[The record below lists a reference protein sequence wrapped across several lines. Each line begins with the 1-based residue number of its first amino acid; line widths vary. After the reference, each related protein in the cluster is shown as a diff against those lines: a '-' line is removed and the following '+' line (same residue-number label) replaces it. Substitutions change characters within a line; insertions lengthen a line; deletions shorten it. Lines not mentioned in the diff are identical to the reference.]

1 MNSLAL
7 SRIVE
12 MSSASINSG
21 GRSRTRALLG
31 IALGLSLLPGV
42 ASAYK
47 LSPFKD
53 KLFQYPR
60 VLETSHDGAFV
71 RVDYSKQRDLY
82 GRDEVREIRAHSR
95 YVSMKPRRKQKK
107 LTLDVGGRTLKYI
120 ALGKLK
126 GGAKSIVIY
135 VHGKGGNR
143 LQGANDWSFGGNF
156 NRIKNLMLRNDGVYI
171 STDVTDFAQ
180 QGLADV
186 RALIRTYSS
195 ASPGA
200 PVFVACGSMGGYV
213 CWALLKDS
221 AVASRLGG
229 LLLMGS
235 VTDKAFLSSAI
246 LTGGGKPVPLYIGH
260 GSEDS
265 VFDWRARKSFF
276 EAVKARRSTYP
287 IRFTLFETGSHG
299 TPIRMTDW
307 RLILNWMLSGKP

>member
-1 MNSLAL
+1 MISLSVSPL
-7 SRIVE
+7 SE
-12 MSSASINSG
+12 MFSAFVPRLG
-21 GRSRTRALLG
+21 TSRAGAVLG
-31 IALGLSLLPGV
+31 IVCGLSLLPGV

-60 VLETSHDGAFV
+60 VLESSHNGAFV

-95 YVSMKPRRKQKK
+95 YVSMKPRRRQKK

-180 QGLADV
+180 KGLADV
-186 RALIRTYSS
+186 RALIRTYSA

-200 PVFVACGSMGGYV
+200 PVFVACGSMGGHV
-213 CWALLKDS
+213 CWALLKDREAS
-221 AVASRLGG
+221 SRLGG

-235 VTDKAFLSSAI
+235 VTDKAFLNSAI
-246 LTGGGKPVPLYIGH
+246 LTGGRKPVPLYIGH

-276 EAVKARRSTYP
+276 EAVKARRSNYP
-287 IRFTLFETGSHG
+287 IRFALFETGSHG

-307 RLILNWMLSGKP
+307 RLILNWMLSVRS